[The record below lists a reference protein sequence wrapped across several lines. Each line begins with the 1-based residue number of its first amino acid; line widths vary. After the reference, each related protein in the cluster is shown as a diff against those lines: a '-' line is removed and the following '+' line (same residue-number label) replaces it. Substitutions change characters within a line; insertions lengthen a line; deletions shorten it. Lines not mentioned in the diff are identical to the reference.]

1 MRIKFKVSKVVTF
14 SVLIINLLLFFISW
28 KYFLTTD
35 ESSLKKAPLEFKQQL
50 IEKIST
56 LKPVSKVDRVQ
67 EAKKYLQQSLTIIFR
82 DFYHFDNDLKSSIDH
97 LLALIPDLKILII
110 SEEFPYPPINIFTS
124 NVVTNQTIKPSTLIY
139 KENVQ
144 FVWLS
149 MDITKSANELN
160 PLNYIQTKYV
170 LFMPDNFKLA
180 NARQMFQRMIKS
192 ITNEGFTRWGKSV
205 KRKILIVPFSSNQRS
220 INYCFQINSDIP
232 NWTLEYEVKNYTT
245 RSCDLVGKKTKFY
258 CNVIHLYNYNVN
270 SSTHKSTRYY

>member
-1 MRIKFKVSKVVTF
+1 MRIKLKVSKVVTF
-14 SVLIINLLLFFISW
+14 TVLILNLLLFFISW

-35 ESSLKKAPLEFKQQL
+35 ESSLEKAPSELIEQQL
-50 IEKIST
+50 IEKTST
-56 LKPVSKVDRVQ
+56 FKPVKIDRVQ

-97 LLALIPDLKILII
+97 LLALVPDLKILII
-110 SEEFPYPPINIFTS
+110 SEDFPYPPINIFTS
-124 NVVTNQTIKPSTLIY
+124 NVLTNQTIKPSTLIY

-144 FVWLS
+144 FLWLS
-149 MDITKSANELN
+149 MDITKTANELN

-192 ITNEGFTRWGKSV
+192 IANEGFNTRWGKSLR
-205 KRKILIVPFSSNQRS
+205 RKILVVPFSSNQRS

-245 RSCDLVGKKTKFY
+245 RSCDLVGRILLP
-258 CNVIHLYNYNVN
+258 CDLHHPLM
-270 SSTHKSTRYY
+270 